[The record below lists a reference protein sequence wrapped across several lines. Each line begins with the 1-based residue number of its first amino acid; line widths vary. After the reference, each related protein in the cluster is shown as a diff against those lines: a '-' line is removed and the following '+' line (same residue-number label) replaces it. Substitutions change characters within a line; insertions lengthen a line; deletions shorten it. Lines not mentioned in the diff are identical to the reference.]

1 MLWVQL
7 CATAEKDRLHLQQSL
22 LYLVS
27 DLGSSINTKLDKY
40 PSGVCGG
47 AEYTTARRQFPLP
60 TNALLHTYSA
70 TLPSLHVPC
79 TVCTVCTYVP
89 T

>member
-40 PSGVCGG
+40 PSGVCVGG
-47 AEYTTARRQFPLP
+47 GGGGGRI
-60 TNALLHTYSA
+60 YSSKEA
-70 TLPSLHVPC
+70 VPSPH
-79 TVCTVCTYVP
+79 
-89 T
+89 

>member
-7 CATAEKDRLHLQQSL
+7 CATAEKDRLHLQHSL

-40 PSGVCGG
+40 PSGVCVGGG

-60 TNALLHTYSA
+60 TNALLHTVQHFQVYMY
-70 TLPSLHVPC
+70 HGQY
-79 TVCTVCTYVP
+79 VCTYVP